1 MEPQETP
8 DAIGTEPRPQSG
20 YNRDIA
26 TRDPTMAAS
35 LSQPNEVDELL
46 LLDDDAPCAEPTGP
60 APWRLLVVDD
70 EPSVLEVTQMVLGQ
84 HQCSGRPLS
93 LTLAQ
98 SAAEARDILAH
109 DPDYAL
115 ALVDVVMETE
125 NAGLDLVDH
134 IRHDL
139 HLDALRIIV
148 RTGQPGLM
156 NKQTVLSRWGVD
168 DFWLKTEQ
176 SATTLRQSICAALRP
191 PGTTTSPCHA

>member
-1 MEPQETP
+1 MPADPMTP
-8 DAIGTEPRPQSG
+8 DADDLPW
-20 YNRDIA
+20 
-26 TRDPTMAAS
+26 
-35 LSQPNEVDELL
+35 
-46 LLDDDAPCAEPTGP
+46 LDDEPPAPAPTASVP
-60 APWRLLVVDD
+60 PWRLLVVDD

-84 HQCSGRPLS
+84 HRCSGRPLA

-98 SAAEARDILAH
+98 SAAEARDILAQ

-125 NAGLDLVDH
+125 IAGLDLVDH

-139 HLDALRIIV
+139 HLDSLRIIV
-148 RTGQPGLM
+148 RTGQAGLM

-176 SATTLRQSICAALRP
+176 NATTLRQSICAALRP
-191 PGTTTSPCHA
+191 PEATEPCMA

>member
-1 MEPQETP
+1 MASAPP
-8 DAIGTEPRPQSG
+8 LPTE
-20 YNRDIA
+20 A
-26 TRDPTMAAS
+26 
-35 LSQPNEVDELL
+35 DELL
-46 LLDDDAPCAEPTGP
+46 LLDEDAPCAEPSGP

-84 HQCSGRPLS
+84 HQCGGRPLS

-98 SAAEARDILAH
+98 SAAEARSILAQ

-176 SATTLRQSICAALRP
+176 NATTLRQSICAALRP
-191 PGTTTSPCHA
+191 PNTPHPPCHA

>member
-1 MEPQETP
+1 M
-8 DAIGTEPRPQSG
+8 ASA
-20 YNRDIA
+20 A
-26 TRDPTMAAS
+26 T
-35 LSQPNEVDELL
+35 LSDDVDELPWL
-46 LLDDDAPCAEPTGP
+46 DDAPADDPTP
-60 APWRLLVVDD
+60 ALPWRLLVVDD

-84 HQCSGRPLS
+84 HRCSGRPLA

-98 SAAEARDILAH
+98 SAAEARDILAK
-109 DPDYAL
+109 DPNYAL

-134 IRHDL
+134 IRHNL

-156 NKQTVLSRWGVD
+156 SKQTVLARWGVD

-176 SATTLRQSICAALRP
+176 NATTLCQSFCAALK
-191 PGTTTSPCHA
+191 SPDANAAPCPA